1 MRYCS
6 CLCIFNK
13 FGIAKIYSN
22 SKDFLAE
29 LRKVKV
35 SLDGIQNDVLSM
47 NNMVKEMK
55 LSLNSTKT
63 KTHNLIEQTTRL
75 KSER

>member
-1 MRYCS
+1 LS
-6 CLCIFNK
+6 PNLFNGKKLK
-13 FGIAKIYSN
+13 FDCT

-29 LRKVKV
+29 LRKVKE
-35 SLDGIQNDVLSM
+35 SLDGIQNDVSSM